1 MIFVQTCFNLSLVL
15 LDDLWCRE
23 NTCRGS
29 TFLRW
34 NILYRPPGSSTCSPR
49 VQKISST
56 SKLCAF
62 FSVGPPPQPLIAL
75 IVYTSLY
82 YTQAVGRG
90 GKVKEHH
97 LVSEGN
103 RDKDHLHIIPS
114 ICLLHAQ
121 YSPSNWQRWVICFQC
136 PFLKFTSAPNAL
148 SLTGAIIVFFVRDE
162 KKGGLP
168 HTNDL
173 WVIMIHVENL
183 S

>member
-1 MIFVQTCFNLSLVL
+1 MTCDVGRTPVEGALSYG
-15 LDDLWCRE
+15 E
-23 NTCRGS
+23 T
-29 TFLRW
+29 
-34 NILYRPPGSSTCSPR
+34 SSTVHHGRLQHLLPTCAENKFHF
-49 VQKISST
+49 QT
-56 SKLCAF
+56 LCFFFFF

-97 LVSEGN
+97 LVSEFN
-103 RDKDHLHIIPS
+103 RDKDPLHIIPS
-114 ICLLHAQ
+114 ICLLHAR
-121 YSPSNWQRWVICFQC
+121 YSPSNWQWWVICFQC
-136 PFLKFTSAPNAL
+136 PFLKFTLAPNAL
-148 SLTGAIIVFFVRDE
+148 SLWLVQLLYFSSGM
-162 KKGGLP
+162 KKKGGGGLP